1 MRPEVAATT
10 DIVADDAS
18 DADSDLEELQGD
30 IAKFDETV
38 REFLEAHRGAADGVN
53 NARGMPRVRGTRGPR
68 KAAKPRG
75 DITARLSKV
84 NHAFL
89 SGDYDRALDIAFE
102 VIRINAE
109 THQAWTALS
118 SIFRERGEPTRAL
131 SAMVYAA
138 HLRPKEVP
146 GWLSCASFAL
156 ELATDDVSSNLQTAR
171 ACFSAALRADRT
183 NIEARVGKAGVCYR
197 QGHLAAAITEYE
209 YILKY
214 QPYNLEIIR
223 KLAEACVD
231 SRNAASTTPSAV
243 TAYVRYFDHL
253 IDSCEEVDSNS
264 LWHDVGMLVELLS
277 SVENYQQ
284 AIFEI
289 KKLSRW
295 LAGRVSETFWDEW
308 QADDREWDE
317 ADDRRLSVPGFVAG
331 ETDAM
336 RFGRFMPLEFRAR
349 LATYRLKLGHQQEAL
364 NHLNWLQPEEA
375 STEAFAREFS
385 FLVYDLGF
393 ELGREGISLLAIRY
407 LELLRYLPGDPDAS
421 ILLQLG
427 RCYLDSGEQAKA
439 EELFLA
445 ALDAE
450 EDNIDARIELANMYE
465 KAREDEE
472 ALILAA
478 EALALR
484 GHQDWSGQD
493 QSGREHRNRHIPQTS
508 RRHARKGVTK
518 ETTLPGDGPG
528 RPTIP
533 RRYRP
538 KRLAA
543 PDKRRQD
550 EQARAIKLSHQYGVV
565 RNLKQRIEAG
575 ESDLIPVWMGSS
587 KELIDD
593 FRSLKKFYSWDK
605 YLHFLGPKRLSRPD
619 AADLPDTELSQMYER
634 LTRSIAPHS
643 QAEHQPNNSLGLTTY
658 QGISFDD
665 WLDLFLEYAIGLAI
679 ANRREEAYEVC
690 ASAKDSIVFQSAKH
704 DFTIHI
710 AWSGYFLRARS
721 LDPTNSMVNLS
732 LGLAYI
738 HYGLKRQSTNRQ
750 YLLLQG
756 QAFLAEYSQQDSHD
770 SGYGA
775 AERLYNMGRLF
786 QLLGISHLS
795 SKYYAQ
801 ALDKCKDEDA
811 PSDLPSLISAN
822 TVISLLSVGNTEVA
836 LAVLKK
842 NLKL

>member
-1 MRPEVAATT
+1 MFPS
-10 DIVADDAS
+10 VADDAS

-53 NARGMPRVRGTRGPR
+53 NARGMSRVRGTRGPR

-156 ELATDDVSSNLQTAR
+156 ELATDDESSNLQTAR

-209 YILKY
+209 YILKN

-243 TAYVRYFDHL
+243 TAYARYFDHL
-253 IDSCEEVDSNS
+253 IDSCEETDSNL
-264 LWHDVGMLVELLS
+264 LWHDVGMLVELLA

-284 AIFEI
+284 AILEI

-317 ADDRRLSVPGFVAG
+317 ADDRRLSVPRFVAG

-364 NHLNWLQPEEA
+364 V
-375 STEAFAREFS
+375 FS
-385 FLVYDLGF
+385 LLLTNATWKQRLIACLEPF
-393 ELGREGISLLAIRY
+393 ELVTARGSL
-407 LELLRYLPGDPDAS
+407 
-421 ILLQLG
+421 
-427 RCYLDSGEQAKA
+427 
-439 EELFLA
+439 
-445 ALDAE
+445 
-450 EDNIDARIELANMYE
+450 N
-465 KAREDEE
+465 
-472 ALILAA
+472 
-478 EALALR
+478 
-484 GHQDWSGQD
+484 
-493 QSGREHRNRHIPQTS
+493 TS
-508 RRHARKGVTK
+508 
-518 ETTLPGDGPG
+518 
-528 RPTIP
+528 
-533 RRYRP
+533 
-538 KRLAA
+538 
-543 PDKRRQD
+543 
-550 EQARAIKLSHQYGVV
+550 
-565 RNLKQRIEAG
+565 
-575 ESDLIPVWMGSS
+575 
-587 KELIDD
+587 
-593 FRSLKKFYSWDK
+593 F
-605 YLHFLGPKRLSRPD
+605 
-619 AADLPDTELSQMYER
+619 
-634 LTRSIAPHS
+634 
-643 QAEHQPNNSLGLTTY
+643 
-658 QGISFDD
+658 
-665 WLDLFLEYAIGLAI
+665 
-679 ANRREEAYEVC
+679 C
-690 ASAKDSIVFQSAKH
+690 
-704 DFTIHI
+704 
-710 AWSGYFLRARS
+710 
-721 LDPTNSMVNLS
+721 
-732 LGLAYI
+732 
-738 HYGLKRQSTNRQ
+738 
-750 YLLLQG
+750 
-756 QAFLAEYSQQDSHD
+756 
-770 SGYGA
+770 
-775 AERLYNMGRLF
+775 
-786 QLLGISHLS
+786 
-795 SKYYAQ
+795 
-801 ALDKCKDEDA
+801 
-811 PSDLPSLISAN
+811 
-822 TVISLLSVGNTEVA
+822 
-836 LAVLKK
+836 
-842 NLKL
+842 